1 MCSHRVPFT
10 DPPLEEVKFSDFSR
24 HNIHFSFLRLD
35 KIHSELGGNK
45 YYKLKQNID
54 HILTLGRPTVVSFGG
69 AYSNHLRALAAAGRI
84 YSFKTIGFVRGEI
97 VRPLNPILKFCN
109 ENGMELQEISRE
121 NYRLKS
127 SMNFIGKLR
136 SELGD
141 FYLLP
146 EGGSNLK
153 ALKGCTEI
161 SRLIPNDTNY
171 SLRYITL
178 ACGTGLTLSG
188 IVVGATQLERT
199 QAIGFSVLKAPGY
212 LNREVEG
219 YLSSISE
226 EFCSNSLIPWR
237 VEDEYHCGGYAKKT
251 PKLLEFIERFT
262 QETSVPIEPTYTGK
276 MLYGLS
282 QLLDDGGVESN
293 TQVIAIHTGG
303 VYLN

>member
-1 MCSHRVPFT
+1 MSFT

-24 HNIHFSFLRLD
+24 HNVHFSILRLD

-45 YYKLKQNID
+45 YYKLKRNIK

-97 VRPLNPILKFCN
+97 VRPLNPILKFC
-109 ENGMELQEISRE
+109 EESGMELHEITRK

-127 SMNFIGKLR
+127 SKNFIRKLQ
-136 SELGD
+136 SELGE

-153 ALKGCTEI
+153 ALRGCAEI
-161 SRLIPNDTNY
+161 PRLIANETEFG
-171 SLRYITL
+171 LRYITL
-178 ACGTGLTLSG
+178 ACGTGLTLAG
-188 IVVGATQLERT
+188 IVIGASQLERT

-212 LNREVEG
+212 LNHEVRG
-219 YLSSISE
+219 YLSSTQE
-226 EFCSNSLIPWR
+226 GFDMNALIPWR
-237 VEDEYHCGGYAKKT
+237 VEDDYHCGGYAKKT
-251 PKLLEFIERFT
+251 PELLEFAERFT

-276 MLYGLS
+276 MLYGLC
-282 QLLDDGGVESN
+282 QLLDKGVVESN
-293 TQVIAIHTGG
+293 TQIIAIHTGG